1 MLLEI
6 LIGICVFIV
15 ILGVGAI
22 VFFNEREAKE
32 QRSKRIEQALTI
44 TIGRQEFDTQVQ
56 ALMHANAEAV
66 RKAGLVPAPPP
77 MKDGLGKS
85 VVLPARQHS
94 TGGYVSPQ
102 PTRHDNDYL
111 LAAAITS
118 HDYAPST
125 RTCSSSSSSSYSG
138 SSSSCSGSSSS
149 SSSDSGSSSSSCD

>member
-6 LIGICVFIV
+6 LIGVCVFIV
-15 ILGVGAI
+15 LLGVGAI

-66 RKAGLVPAPPP
+66 RKAGLVPSPPP
-77 MKDGLGKS
+77 MKDGRGKDVS
-85 VVLPARQHS
+85 VPVRQYAS
-94 TGGYVSPQ
+94 GGYVSPQ
-102 PTRHDNDYL
+102 PVRNNDAYV
-111 LAAAITS
+111 LAAVSDDFT
-118 HDYAPST
+118 PST
-125 RTCSSSSSSSYSG
+125 RTCSSSSSSSSY
-138 SSSSCSGSSSS
+138 SSSGCSGSSSS